1 MGKHRIY
8 EIAKE
13 LGKKSNQ
20 EVIDVLAKNNIQ
32 VKSLSTVDDAAKE
45 MVVRAFA
52 KKAGSAGEK
61 ACASA
66 AKKSTEQCSEGSAG
80 KK

>member
-13 LGKKSNQ
+13 LGKSNQ

-45 MVVRAFA
+45 MVARICQ
-52 KKAGSAGEK
+52 KAGSAGEK

-66 AKKSTEQCSEGSAG
+66 AKSTKQCSEGSAG